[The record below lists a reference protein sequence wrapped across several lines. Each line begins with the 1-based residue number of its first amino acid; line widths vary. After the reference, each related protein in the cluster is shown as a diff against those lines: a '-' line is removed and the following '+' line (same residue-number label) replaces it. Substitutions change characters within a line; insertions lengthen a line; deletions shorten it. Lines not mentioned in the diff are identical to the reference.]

1 LLKKTALSGM
11 FSLMFLATAFA
22 ARSATPMQVYGVWH
36 CGSDLCGWDHIRDL
50 TDFDAKNH
58 WLIDRGDG
66 FPSVNLVVL
75 SFVNPLS
82 LLNQKNDTENV
93 DGIPIGMTP
102 EIVTYFTRHKIRVM
116 LSIGGFTYARDW
128 DEALA
133 TNAKQ
138 LGMNAARAAQRLG
151 VGIEI
156 DYENDRSPDLKGLQE
171 FITAYRSAL
180 PHDARGTNPAARLT
194 IDLAL
199 DDGYLVPLTQYATAN
214 WLTTEHPVLDYA
226 NAMVSSEQT
235 SAAALEDG
243 WREHILGKGSI
254 PPLAPAK
261 ITGSLYVATRGNVVP
276 ECTDFPSSLESA
288 TGAFVQTVGPN
299 GVGKT
304 KGMLGLMFWAA
315 ECPGSRAACT
325 IPPNTCEKG
334 VGLGAKTYKVSFPM
348 PPLRQN

>member
-1 LLKKTALSGM
+1 MSVFGFLKCVSANPGKSLNRSGLLSHCRGSYNIVLGSTLLKKTALSGM

-138 LGMNAARAAQRLG
+138 LGINAARAAQRLG

-214 WLTTEHPVLDYA
+214 WLTTKHPVLDYA

-235 SAAALEDG
+235 SVAPLEAG
-243 WREHILGKGSI
+243 WREHLLGKGSI

-261 ITGSLYVATRGNVVP
+261 FTGSLYIATRGNV
-276 ECTDFPSSLESA
+276 FPNALISVLLSKARLERSC
-288 TGAFVQTVGPN
+288 
-299 GVGKT
+299 K
-304 KGMLGLMFWAA
+304 LSGLMVLERPR
-315 ECPGSRAACT
+315 ECSG
-325 IPPNTCEKG
+325 
-334 VGLGAKTYKVSFPM
+334 
-348 PPLRQN
+348 